1 LHDYQCI
8 VTKPRK
14 QRLYGSIDHV
24 RSRLNLL
31 EGLVKGLIP
40 ETDVGDIEALRAVGR
55 SLGIPLPEEKQTSSP
70 AHQSESVDQLPRE
83 NKMLVHDRQGQGQYI
98 GPASSYVFQMKLRAL
113 LGRESDTHY
122 GQMYLFGGNPST
134 QYIVPGEADL
144 LAHHTQSLDELVR
157 SYFDRVNS
165 DFPVLYESAFLET
178 FDSWRITP
186 DSVDRA
192 WLCSLLCVLILGSRA
207 QKPSLSSSNNQS
219 SLLTDEQRWWSHVEA
234 LLPGVLFTSS
244 VHSIQALLL
253 AALHLHN
260 TNHRDACW
268 TLTGAAGRIAVAIGL
283 HRDEV
288 EPAGPRLARE
298 LRKAL
303 WWTLYGFEQMQVSS
317 HDRPS
322 AFDAARC
329 STVAPR
335 ERLLGSG
342 GFYGPPDYIACWTRL
357 VSLLGLVCRGLPTVT
372 ANTETYLGPLS
383 PTAGLLR
390 DLGRWHDSLPVHLSM
405 PGAVTL
411 PDAFRRPTLLL
422 HIQYHYAV
430 TLLTRYALLLYY
442 QATLRLEE
450 SPTAE
455 IAQMAEICSQSGRK
469 ACELLLNLDEIGE
482 FNAVTWWDI
491 YYLYSSTLV
500 VTLSILCDQQ
510 TLNESLECMHRCAA
524 LVERHRAITPMMPG
538 TMQKWASIVSEL
550 DVMMVDFATS
560 TTFASQAGE
569 DTFLGILEEENA
581 LSWDSIGT
589 MLLGGSFDSV
599 L

>member
-1 LHDYQCI
+1 
-8 VTKPRK
+8 
-14 QRLYGSIDHV
+14 
-24 RSRLNLL
+24 
-31 EGLVKGLIP
+31 
-40 ETDVGDIEALRAVGR
+40 
-55 SLGIPLPEEKQTSSP
+55 
-70 AHQSESVDQLPRE
+70 
-83 NKMLVHDRQGQGQYI
+83 
-98 GPASSYVFQMKLRAL
+98 
-113 LGRESDTHY
+113 
-122 GQMYLFGGNPST
+122 
-134 QYIVPGEADL
+134 
-144 LAHHTQSLDELVR
+144 
-157 SYFDRVNS
+157 
-165 DFPVLYESAFLET
+165 
-178 FDSWRITP
+178 
-186 DSVDRA
+186 
-192 WLCSLLCVLILGSRA
+192 
-207 QKPSLSSSNNQS
+207 
-219 SLLTDEQRWWSHVEA
+219 
-234 LLPGVLFTSS
+234 
-244 VHSIQALLL
+244 
-253 AALHLHN
+253 
-260 TNHRDACW
+260 
-268 TLTGAAGRIAVAIGL
+268 
-283 HRDEV
+283 
-288 EPAGPRLARE
+288 
-298 LRKAL
+298 
-303 WWTLYGFEQMQVSS
+303 
-317 HDRPS
+317 
-322 AFDAARC
+322 
-329 STVAPR
+329 
-335 ERLLGSG
+335 
-342 GFYGPPDYIACWTRL
+342 
-357 VSLLGLVCRGLPTVT
+357 
-372 ANTETYLGPLS
+372 
-383 PTAGLLR
+383 
-390 DLGRWHDSLPVHLSM
+390 M